1 MIGLDAKCY
10 YGAAGASAT
19 NELTILREVTTDL
32 SRDDIVSAFRE
43 SDKKSHEAGQMDVSV
58 NLVVK
63 NKTSDPGY
71 QALRDAFLNRTL
83 IALKILDKA
92 SGEGPDADF
101 AVLSMS
107 RPEPIDGVLEV
118 TFAVGVNMDN
128 SRWSWITAS

>member
-10 YGAAGASAT
+10 YGVPGASAT

-43 SDKKSHEAGQMDVSV
+43 SDLKSHEAGQMDVTL

-63 NKTSDPGY
+63 NKTSDAGY
-71 QALRDAFLNRTL
+71 QALREAFLNRTL
-83 IALKILDKA
+83 VALKVLDKA

-101 AVLSMS
+101 AVLTMS

-118 TFAVGVNMDN
+118 TFGVGINMDN
-128 SRWSWITAS
+128 ARWEWVTA